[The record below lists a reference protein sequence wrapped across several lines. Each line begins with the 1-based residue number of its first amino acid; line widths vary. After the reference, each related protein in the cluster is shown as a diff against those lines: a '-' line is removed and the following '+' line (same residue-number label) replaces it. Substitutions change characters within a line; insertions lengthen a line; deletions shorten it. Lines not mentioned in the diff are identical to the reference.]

1 MSEILQNPC
10 ILVGVVVHFTHNV
23 KRGERMISDT
33 KKRVQVTL
41 SRDLLDKLEAY
52 SKGIG
57 YSKSDFVEVALRQ
70 YFGKESN
77 E

>member
-10 ILVGVVVHFTHNV
+10 ILGGVVVHFTHNA
-23 KRGERMISDT
+23 KRGEKMISDT

-41 SRDLLDKLEAY
+41 SRDILNELEAY
-52 SKGIG
+52 SKGTG
-57 YSKSDFVEVALRQ
+57 SSKSNFVELALRH